1 MNKGLTKIVNKKR
14 QDCGEHVSV
23 LCDEKCFIVS
33 VRCPDCLRLFLITSI
48 GIEQLINYLK
58 KKNWK
63 EAQARLSR
71 IEMIAPHPEIY
82 VFIPVDK
89 SPIDYVSSVKYVI
102 NTVAQYYGKT
112 MSEVLL
118 EILQEENF

>member
-1 MNKGLTKIVNKKR
+1 MNKGLTKIVNKR
-14 QDCGEHVSV
+14 CQDCREYVSI
-23 LCDEKCFIVS
+23 LCDEECFIVAA
-33 VRCPDCLRLFLITSI
+33 RCPDCLRIFLITSI
-48 GIEQLINYLK
+48 EIEQLVSYLK

-71 IEMIAPHPEIY
+71 IEMIAPHPEVY
-82 VFIPVDK
+82 VFIPPDK
-89 SPIDYVSSVKYVI
+89 SLVDYVTSIKQVV
-102 NTVAQYYGKT
+102 NTIALYYGKT